1 MADFKALLL
10 ELGCDSA
17 TTLLN
22 SGNAVVR
29 APKSGSKALAAK
41 VEESIVAKFGFDV
54 SVVVKTGAE
63 LDHIVKANR
72 LAPMEGDHSRFLVAF
87 AQDKEAIAALHPLF
101 SLVVHPEEL
110 LVQEQAA
117 YLYCA
122 RGILESKAAEALLGK
137 LGKSV
142 TTRNWATVLKLHAFA
157 QSTA

>member
-10 ELGCDSA
+10 ELGCHSA

-22 SGNAVVR
+22 SGNAVVT
-29 APKSGSKALAAK
+29 APKLRSMALAAK
-41 VEESIVAKFGFDV
+41 VAESIVAKFGFEV
-54 SVVVKTGAE
+54 SVVVKTAAE
-63 LDHIVKANR
+63 LDYIVKANQ
-72 LAPMEGDHSRFLVAF
+72 LAPLEDDHSRFLVAF
-87 AQDKEAIAALHPLF
+87 AQDKEDIAALHPLF

-122 RGILESKAAEALLGK
+122 KGILESRAAEALLGR

-142 TTRNWATVLKLHAFA
+142 TTRNWATVLKLHALA
-157 QSTA
+157 HSAA

>member
-10 ELGCDSA
+10 ELGCESA

-29 APKSGSKALAAK
+29 APKSSSRALAAE
-41 VEESIVAKFGFDV
+41 VAHSIVAKFGFDV
-54 SVVVKTGAE
+54 SVVVKSAAD
-63 LDHIVKANR
+63 LDHVVKANQI
-72 LAPMEGDHSRFLVAF
+72 PPKEEDHSRFLVAF
-87 AQDKEAIAALHPLF
+87 AQDKKAIAALHPLS

-110 LVQEQAA
+110 VVQEQAA

-122 RGILESKAAEALLGK
+122 SGILESKAAEALLGK

-142 TTRNWATVLKLHAFA
+142 TTRNWATVLKLYALAHSAA
-157 QSTA
+157 